1 MPRSK
6 RVSIKNIF
14 SGLVWQMMVV
24 VAAPMVGT
32 TKVVSKKKERTR
44 FPRLIALHGGL
55 VGRGRS
61 VTSELH

>member
-1 MPRSK
+1 
-6 RVSIKNIF
+6 
-14 SGLVWQMMVV
+14 MMVV